1 MKWTSIFVRP
11 RSCQRWA
18 LMVMLG
24 LMCPSVSL
32 WAGNSNAENG
42 INVTN
47 ELFQAQKIVK
57 GVVTDESGVPLPGV
71 AVKIKG
77 QHVGTAT
84 DVSGHYQLT
93 IDNRLDVVLEFSFMG
108 MKTQEVKVGDRTE
121 ISVQLEAL
129 QTQLD
134 EVMVVAYG
142 TTKREAFTGSAVS
155 VKSDKLTQAAASK
168 TSPVQALQGNVAGVR
183 FSNTSGQP
191 GDLSAVQIRG
201 IGSLNESTAPLYV
214 VDGVTVS
221 AGLNMLNPEDI
232 ESMTVLKD
240 AAATS
245 LYGNRASNGVII
257 ITTKK
262 GREGKMR
269 FSATY
274 EHAWSMQSMPRS
286 VKGFHMNTRE
296 LTEYAMEAL
305 QNRYLYDNDAL
316 PWQDA
321 YDPSNTAIRE
331 NARNWALRNLHSV
344 AKLLHP
350 DDPLDGSY
358 DYSTNSDLEKY
369 LTHPRENNW
378 EDVLFRTGQEDKL
391 NLSVTG
397 GNEKLNFYGSLGYLD
412 QKGIV
417 VGSEYERFTGRTSV
431 SGKLGRYIDFSLGE
445 SIGYS
450 IKDE

>member
-11 RSCQRWA
+11 RSCQRWT

-42 INVTN
+42 MNVTN

-214 VDGVTVS
+214 VDGVTIS

-245 LYGNRASNGVII
+245 LYGNRAYYYDEKRS
-257 ITTKK
+257 
-262 GREGKMR
+262 RGKNA
-269 FSATY
+269 F
-274 EHAWSMQSMPRS
+274 
-286 VKGFHMNTRE
+286 FC
-296 LTEYAMEAL
+296 
-305 QNRYLYDNDAL
+305 YL
-316 PWQDA
+316 
-321 YDPSNTAIRE
+321 
-331 NARNWALRNLHSV
+331 
-344 AKLLHP
+344 
-350 DDPLDGSY
+350 
-358 DYSTNSDLEKY
+358 
-369 LTHPRENNW
+369 
-378 EDVLFRTGQEDKL
+378 
-391 NLSVTG
+391 
-397 GNEKLNFYGSLGYLD
+397 
-412 QKGIV
+412 
-417 VGSEYERFTGRTSV
+417 
-431 SGKLGRYIDFSLGE
+431 
-445 SIGYS
+445 
-450 IKDE
+450 